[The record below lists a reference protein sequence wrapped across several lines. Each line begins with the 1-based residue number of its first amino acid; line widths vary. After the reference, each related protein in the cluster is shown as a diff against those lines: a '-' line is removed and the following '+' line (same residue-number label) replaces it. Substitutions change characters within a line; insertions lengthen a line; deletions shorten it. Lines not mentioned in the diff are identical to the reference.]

1 MLLDSP
7 LLSGWKANAV
17 GMAKRTQVVGS
28 ISPGKVSRQR
38 RFSWASNEEALDD
51 TNSTLY
57 IKLRPLSRDV
67 TSLSEY
73 ANFLSSNVNFMLDA
87 VLGLI
92 NIEQNEIV
100 KIFTV
105 AAVVFM
111 PPTLIASIY
120 GMNFAHMPGLENE
133 YGYYISLVVMLVS
146 IILPLVYFRSRR
158 LL

>member
-1 MLLDSP
+1 
-7 LLSGWKANAV
+7 
-17 GMAKRTQVVGS
+17 
-28 ISPGKVSRQR
+28 
-38 RFSWASNEEALDD
+38 
-51 TNSTLY
+51 
-57 IKLRPLSRDV
+57 
-67 TSLSEY
+67 
-73 ANFLSSNVNFMLDA
+73 MLDA

-133 YGYYISLVVMLVS
+133 YGYYISLVSCSFPSSCPWFTSEAGACFERVLPQN
-146 IILPLVYFRSRR
+146 LPLLPLK
-158 LL
+158 LLPFHY

>member
-1 MLLDSP
+1 
-7 LLSGWKANAV
+7 
-17 GMAKRTQVVGS
+17 
-28 ISPGKVSRQR
+28 
-38 RFSWASNEEALDD
+38 
-51 TNSTLY
+51 
-57 IKLRPLSRDV
+57 
-67 TSLSEY
+67 
-73 ANFLSSNVNFMLDA
+73 MLDA

-105 AAVVFM
+105 AVVVFM

-146 IILPLVYFRSRR
+146 IILPWFTSEADACFERGLLQHLLSFR
-158 LL
+158 

>member
-1 MLLDSP
+1 
-7 LLSGWKANAV
+7 
-17 GMAKRTQVVGS
+17 
-28 ISPGKVSRQR
+28 
-38 RFSWASNEEALDD
+38 
-51 TNSTLY
+51 
-57 IKLRPLSRDV
+57 
-67 TSLSEY
+67 
-73 ANFLSSNVNFMLDA
+73 MLDA

-120 GMNFAHMPGLENE
+120 GMNFTHMPGLENE

>member
-1 MLLDSP
+1 MKITPQCVVSLTWTLKDTLGEVLDELEDPVDFLMGGDDLL
-7 LLSGWKANAV
+7 A
-17 GMAKRTQVVGS
+17 S
-28 ISPGKVSRQR
+28 I
-38 RFSWASNEEALDD
+38 EEALDD

>member
-1 MLLDSP
+1 M
-7 LLSGWKANAV
+7 
-17 GMAKRTQVVGS
+17 KRPWTTPTPPCTS
-28 ISPGKVSRQR
+28 SCAPEPR
-38 RFSWASNEEALDD
+38 R
-51 TNSTLY
+51 Y
-57 IKLRPLSRDV
+57 V
-67 TSLSEY
+67 LSEY